1 MRTKKIERKLK
12 KHARKLLR
20 LARKADMDR
29 ADVYVNAESGFMH
42 CYVMRDGV
50 TTADV
55 VDWEDRGE

>member
-1 MRTKKIERKLK
+1 MRTKKVERKLK

-29 ADVYVNAESGFMH
+29 ADVYVNAETGFMH
-42 CYVMRDGV
+42 CYVMRDDV

-55 VDWEDRGE
+55 VDWEEQQ